1 MSRRMDRYRRAAGLD
16 TKRKRTPRKET
27 LLEIVKRAFSYER
40 SSGIVNVST
49 VPLVTERWMDGER
62 QIISFM
68 VTLPIWLPE
77 EKILEA
83 LDLGFGFLAEEV

>member
-1 MSRRMDRYRRAAGLD
+1 MNEYRKAAGLK
-16 TKRKRTPRKET
+16 TNRKRTSRKET
-27 LLEIVKRAFSYER
+27 ILDLVERAFSYER

-49 VPLVTERWMDGER
+49 VPLITERWVDGER

-68 VTLPIWLPE
+68 VTLPRWLSE

-83 LDLGFGFLAEEV
+83 INLGFGFLEEET